1 MKKKIKA
8 QYLNIKSRIFFA
20 YATIFGKVRFKDK
33 YGLKYYLWKDT
44 RLRSSVFQEIRS
56 DDTGVIIQVFDILRE
71 LQKRKQNLVCFDV
84 GAFMG
89 VITLAMASRLGPHD
103 KVFSFEP
110 TWPTYSKL
118 LDNISLNKYKIV
130 TPKNLALSN
139 SSKEAI
145 INITKDP
152 GQSYML
158 PEDQVAKDW
167 LVPDNSNYQEIVDT
181 QEISVDTI
189 DEFTKREKLHH
200 IDILKIDAE
209 GQDLNVLRGS
219 NKLLKSKTINYII
232 CEIEDAAANEA
243 IMSLLGS
250 YDYDLFYIVR
260 NGEFLV
266 KDLNDYPY
274 QSYKKPLNV
283 LAISPKAPAFVNG
296 QGLNIQ
302 Q

>member
-1 MKKKIKA
+1 MSSIKE
-8 QYLNIKSRIFFA
+8 F
-20 YATIFGKVRFKDK
+20 
-33 YGLKYYLWKDT
+33 
-44 RLRSSVFQEIRS
+44 
-56 DDTGVIIQVFDILRE
+56 
-71 LQKRKQNLVCFDV
+71 KQNVED
-84 GAFMG
+84 GANSEYVTIDGNKLYLDSSDSLRLSVKKEFEPETTDLIQKNIFSGNIVVDIGANIGFFTLIMSNG
-89 VITLAMASRLGPHD
+89 VKKEG

-110 TWPTYSKL
+110 TRPTYSKL
-118 LDNISLNKYKIV
+118 LDNISLNKYKFV

-139 SSKEAI
+139 SRKESI

-152 GQSYML
+152 GQSHML
-158 PEDQVAKDW
+158 PDDQVAKDG
-167 LVPDNSNYQEIVDT
+167 LVPDNSNY

-189 DEFTKREKLHH
+189 DEFTEREKLHH
-200 IDILKIDAE
+200 IDIMKIDAE

-232 CEIEDAAANEA
+232 CEIEDAAANED
-243 IMSLLGS
+243 IRSLLGS

-274 QSYKKPLNV
+274 QSYKNPLNL

>member
-8 QYLNIKSRIFFA
+8 QYLNIKSRIFFS

-56 DDTGVIIQVFDILRE
+56 DDTGVIILVFDILRE
-71 LQKRKQNLVCFDV
+71 LQKRKENLVCFDV
-84 GAFMG
+84 GAFIG

-110 TWPTYSKL
+110 TRPTYSKL
-118 LDNISLNKYKIV
+118 LDNISLNKYKFV

-139 SSKEAI
+139 SRKESI

-152 GQSYML
+152 GQSHML
-158 PEDQVAKDW
+158 PDDQVAKDG
-167 LVPDNSNYQEIVDT
+167 LVPDNSNY

-189 DEFTKREKLHH
+189 DEFTEREKLHH
-200 IDILKIDAE
+200 IDIMKIDAE

-232 CEIEDAAANEA
+232 CEIEDAAANED
-243 IMSLLGS
+243 IRSLLGS
-250 YDYDLFYIVR
+250 YDYDLFYIV
-260 NGEFLV
+260 
-266 KDLNDYPY
+266 
-274 QSYKKPLNV
+274 
-283 LAISPKAPAFVNG
+283 
-296 QGLNIQ
+296 
-302 Q
+302 